1 MIYFLQLFR
10 QLYSGDHRVV
20 PAPGLL
26 KRLRNC
32 MSTIAVPHNA
42 VPRSSLT
49 VPSWHVDTL
58 LPTEPPSRL
67 YLKSSCHGVLAFAE
81 LDEEMTVDELKRVV
95 HERLM
100 LPPGRIVHIASWGQD
115 LDGPQRLS
123 DLSLP
128 TNARLEMKLAH
139 TLPDPN
145 RGLSRVRV
153 TTTCLRTRRISA
165 DENTTVLEL
174 KELFQQALL
183 KGEHEWWAAD
193 GTCTRLTGTTILAT
207 ATLAADPK
215 QETDAITLGQ
225 ELLIENKGQLGGGKG
240 TLSLRRVADGRLLQA
255 VESSV
260 TLLQLDPAKMKL
272 QWMGRALADD
282 EVLYALGVRT
292 DDAID
297 LEFESPVTP
306 NELIVMRSPA
316 PEKKAKKDGG
326 GGKKKKK

>member
-1 MIYFLQLFR
+1 
-10 QLYSGDHRVV
+10 
-20 PAPGLL
+20 
-26 KRLRNC
+26 
-32 MSTIAVPHNA
+32 MSTVAVPHNA
-42 VPRSSLT
+42 VPRSHLT

-58 LPTEPPSRL
+58 LPTEAPSRL

-81 LDEEMTVDELKRVV
+81 LDEEMTVDELERLV

-100 LPPGRIVHIASWGQD
+100 LPPSRSVHISSWGRE

-139 TLPDPN
+139 TMPDPN
-145 RGLSRVRV
+145 RGLNRVRV
-153 TTTCLRTRRISA
+153 MSTCLSTRRISA
-165 DENTTVLEL
+165 DENTTVGEL
-174 KELFQQALL
+174 KELTQQALL

-193 GTCTRLTGTTILAT
+193 GTCVRMTGSTILAT
-207 ATLAADPK
+207 ATLPADPK
-215 QETDAITLGQ
+215 QETDAVTLGQ
-225 ELLIENKGQLGGGKG
+225 ELLIENKAQLGGGKG
-240 TLSLRRVADGRLLQA
+240 AISLRRVSDGRPLQA

-260 TLLQLDPAKMKL
+260 VLLDVPPAKMRL
-272 QWMGRALADD
+272 QWMGRALGDE
-282 EVLYALGVRT
+282 EVLYDLGVRT

-306 NELIVMRSPA
+306 NELTVMRSPA

-326 GGKKKKK
+326 GGKKKK

>member
-1 MIYFLQLFR
+1 
-10 QLYSGDHRVV
+10 
-20 PAPGLL
+20 
-26 KRLRNC
+26 

-42 VPRSSLT
+42 VPRSALT

-67 YLKSSCHGVLAFAE
+67 YLKSSCHGVLTFAE
-81 LDEEMTVDELKRVV
+81 LAEEMTVDELKNAV

-100 LPPGRIVHIASWGQD
+100 LPPSRSVHIVSWGRE
-115 LDGPQRLS
+115 LEGSQRLC

-139 TLPDPN
+139 ALPDPD

-153 TTTCLRTRRISA
+153 TTTCLSTRRLNVYESTTAA
-165 DENTTVLEL
+165 DL
-174 KELFQQALL
+174 KELVQQALL
-183 KGEHEWWAAD
+183 KGEHEWWGAD
-193 GTCTRLTGTTILAT
+193 GTRTRLTGTTLLAT
-207 ATLAADPK
+207 TTLPADEK
-215 QETDAITLGQ
+215 QETDAIMLGQ

-240 TLSLRRVADGRLLQA
+240 ALSLRRVSDGRHLQA

-260 TLLQLDPAKMKL
+260 MLLDLPPAKMRL

-297 LEFESPVTP
+297 LEFESPTTP
-306 NELIVMRSPA
+306 NELVVMRSPA

-326 GGKKKKK
+326 KKKKK